1 MKWIRDA
8 IEAAKQ
14 VRVVRKEGY
23 TGQLYVYPHEDI
35 ERMLR
40 EIKWQRKTYQLA
52 YQCIEDM
59 GQRKSR
65 CRYCLEREV
74 CTSKKKGN
82 ILGCEDWALKFV
94 EVDDEQ
100 AAETENQETGVSG
113 NDQGEETGEPVQE
126 RDHNGGPGQGGE
138 GRL

>member
-14 VRVVRKEGY
+14 VRVVRNEGY

-35 ERMLR
+35 DRMLR

-65 CRYCLEREV
+65 CRYCLGFCQRLYGSRRNYQYREDTGKECFFKSV
-74 CTSKKKGN
+74 
-82 ILGCEDWALKFV
+82 ILNCRKLN
-94 EVDDEQ
+94 
-100 AAETENQETGVSG
+100 T
-113 NDQGEETGEPVQE
+113 
-126 RDHNGGPGQGGE
+126 
-138 GRL
+138 L